1 MKANRAPNKLTGPV
15 HRALELLSVH
25 HSNAQYKEMAYH
37 WKGHSPHQWAAW
49 SPQLPKSAQPRRK
62 TKDDKNQ
69 KDKKE
74 GVVKPYDSTSTS
86 AGGSALSD
94 GQSTEMVFMKE
105 FLNFMKE
112 SGTEVPERFQKFMP
126 NDKMADIRL
135 QQKKLN
141 KQRNVA
147 QKIDNKRKAIER
159 DAEQW
164 TQWLVKMREEIQA
177 EKDKHIANQERLN
190 KELEQLLEEQKNLAK
205 DDDVEEATKTE
216 EMEVEDSL
224 EALLQ
229 TDVSTEPNVQ
239 QIQPVVCQEDR
250 DGTAEDETRACQLHP
265 SSQCEARS
273 RCHRNCGIVRH
284 RAYGRGE
291 GSSKYEHQVGRIG
304 PSCWITCSSGSSPI
318 WGAEDSSAQ
327 RQLTLWTQEDHI
339 GGEADRGGCTD
350 DGGGADDEYFQEGTT
365 TRHWPVGSNSDR
377 GHGGVVM
384 HNHVD
389 EVTGTQLSRRR
400 QQILYGMKD

>member
-1 MKANRAPNKLTGPV
+1 M
-15 HRALELLSVH
+15 
-25 HSNAQYKEMAYH
+25 
-37 WKGHSPHQWAAW
+37 
-49 SPQLPKSAQPRRK
+49 
-62 TKDDKNQ
+62 
-69 KDKKE
+69 
-74 GVVKPYDSTSTS
+74 VKPYDSTSTS

-205 DDDVEEATKTE
+205 DDDVEEVTKTE

-239 QIQPVVCQEDR
+239 QIQPVVNKIIAEMHDKMEQEYVR
-250 DGTAEDETRACQLHP
+250 KIETERQKMKLELANYIQALNVKP
-265 SSQCEARS
+265 
-273 RCHRNCGIVRH
+273 
-284 RAYGRGE
+284 GE
-291 GSSKYEHQVGRIG
+291 GATEILELSDTEHTDEVKEVRNTNTKLEGLGLVAGSLAAAAVAPFGVQRIRQRNV
-304 PSCWITCSSGSSPI
+304 SSPYGPKKTTSEEKQTEE
-318 WGAEDSSAQ
+318 GAQTME
-327 RQLTLWTQEDHI
+327 
-339 GGEADRGGCTD
+339 
-350 DGGGADDEYFQEGTT
+350 
-365 TRHWPVGSNSDR
+365 
-377 GHGGVVM
+377 
-384 HNHVD
+384 
-389 EVTGTQLSRRR
+389 EVLMMNTSKKEQPPDTGQ
-400 QQILYGMKD
+400 